1 MTDFLAG
8 ALAFFYD
15 VWPSYGGSIIL
26 FTLAIMAVLTPLSLK
41 SSRSMIA
48 MQRLAPDLKKLQ
60 QEHKDD
66 REALNRE
73 MMALYQEHKVSPFSS
88 CLPLLLQMPVFF
100 LLYRVLNG
108 LTRVGKDGN
117 FNPKSLDPDSSLSQ
131 ALRATDKMMS
141 FGMDLSKGALKELQ
155 TEGVITA
162 LPYIV
167 LVLLV
172 AVTAYYQQRQ
182 LSARNTNTAVNPQQ
196 QMIMKFMPLM
206 FVFISFSLPAGVV
219 VYFVIS
225 NLVRI
230 MQQAWITRV
239 EYGDDDKKPAAIET
253 RVVEKNLNDTSKPA
267 GQSPQ
272 RYKKKKKRK

>member
-48 MQRLAPDLKKLQ
+48 MQRLAPALKKLQ

-117 FNPKSLDPDSSLSQ
+117 FNPKSLDPGSSLSQ

-155 TEGVITA
+155 TEGVVTA

-219 VYFVIS
+219 VYFVVS

-230 MQQAWITRV
+230 MQQAWITKV
-239 EYGDDDKKPAAIET
+239 EYGEDDKKPAAIET
-253 RVVEKNLNDTSKPA
+253 RVVEKNLNDTSKSA